1 MINYVNNAFDKTLK
15 ACDAQQF
22 NTLVA
27 SSETERLILAHRGG
41 DARAKAKLP
50 ALTYMGVL
58 DTGKYKQYLRQ
69 CEEQGAKPLG
79 SRRVEFM
86 RPTGLLMLDFDHV
99 GNVQALYDHVL
110 SAFQKHGVHMQ
121 NFLALAHITP
131 SGDGLRLVLRRT
143 VGVTIEQDQQD
154 WCKFIGDV
162 KPDAACKDISRLSF
176 APMQQEIL
184 YFNPSL
190 LFGELPDVADY
201 PDGSLFQQP
210 LAVASPAEAAA
221 SIAQG
226 EAPAEY
232 DTEYNGVSYS
242 EIVKRLEEQ
251 LGGRPEHGARN
262 AFIFSMAC
270 NLRYIC
276 NDDAAWVASILPTY
290 GEDPQKHRATVQSA
304 VNRPMSR
311 TMPDPLAR
319 ALRIGEA
326 VKEVNCQLSIV
337 NCQLPPELPATLP
350 EPIELLT
357 SRTPQRMRSAVAM
370 AVFPPLGA
378 HLSGTRFSY
387 WDGRDYEPTFMN
399 VLVAE
404 LSSGKS
410 AVNTPIEYIIADME
424 ARDEVAR
431 EKEREWR
438 EKCSNIK
445 NPDDRPE
452 RPKGLVRQ
460 VISAD
465 MTNAAFVQRL
475 ADADGHFLY
484 TMMDEIEL
492 LNALKTNTQGNSV
505 SAVLRLAFDCGKYGQ
520 ERVASNAIDATARVR
535 WNWNASTTIQRVRKF
550 FAKNIADGTLTRLS
564 FSTIIRKEGDYG
576 RDRPK
581 FGKYGQSFAD
591 ELRPFIDAL
600 NMASGT
606 YVCPEA
612 IAWADDMCNAMSDL
626 SEELEDDAYSQ
637 FSFRA
642 VLMGFFRAMLLYV
655 MNGCQ
660 WSQTIAD
667 FATWTV
673 RYDMWCKM
681 RFFSDILHKDLAG
694 EKTAVQRGPVSL
706 LTLLPDEFTKQQVE
720 ALRVAQGMKP
730 DPKLMISNWIKRGQV
745 KKDAGRGVYIK
756 VVSSQ

>member
-1 MINYVNNAFDKTLK
+1 MINYVNNAYDKVLK
-15 ACDAQQF
+15 PCDAQQF
-22 NTLVA
+22 NILVK
-27 SSETERLILAHRGG
+27 SPETEKLILGHRGG
-41 DARAKAKLP
+41 DQRCKPKLP
-50 ALTYMGVL
+50 AITYMGAL
-58 DTGKYKQYLRQ
+58 DCEKYKQYLRQ

-79 SRRVEFM
+79 SRRIDFM
-86 RPTGLLMLDFDHV
+86 RPTGLFMLDFDHV
-99 GNVQALYDHVL
+99 EDPRFVYERILQVL
-110 SAFQKHGVHMQ
+110 DVAGLKPAEI
-121 NFLALAHITP
+121 LALVHITP
-131 SGDGLRLVLRRT
+131 SGDGLRVVMERT
-143 VGVTIEQDQQD
+143 KGQTIEQDQLR
-154 WCKFIGDV
+154 WSELIGI
-162 KPDAACKDISRLSF
+162 KIDAVCKDISRLSF
-176 APMQQEIL
+176 APMHKEIL

-190 LFGELPDVADY
+190 LFAPLPDAAEY
-201 PDGSLFQQP
+201 PDGSIFQQSF
-210 LAVASPAEAAA
+210 AVASPSEAAA
-221 SIAQG
+221 PIAQG
-226 EAPAEY
+226 EAPAGY

-304 VNRPMSR
+304 VSRPMSR

-326 VKEVNCQLSIV
+326 VKEANCQLSIV

-460 VISAD
+460 VISSD

-600 NMASGT
+600 NVASGT

-694 EKTAVQRGPVSL
+694 EKSSVQRGPVSL

-720 ALRVAQGMKP
+720 ALRMAQGMKP
-730 DPKLMISNWIKRGQV
+730 DPSGMINQWVSRGRV
-745 KKDAGRGVYIK
+745 VRDDLRGVFMK
-756 VVSSQ
+756 VCQ